1 MKNRLPG
8 VRDVTNESL
17 RDERKKTDLALAE
30 RQDAV
35 EAEADDVVKRA
46 RETADAVLE
55 TAREKADEAQQ
66 ATPAEAPPAAVT
78 AERAVEDAAVEDE
91 RATADASVQLE
102 REKSERALRELL
114 PLERVKTDRSLLTER
129 ERSDDALANRDDF
142 LNIVSHDLRNLLGG
156 IVMSAALVAEWA
168 GRRDDASP
176 DSGILAE
183 TSRIQRFAAR
193 MNRLIGDLLD
203 VGSIEAGKLAVVTTP
218 GDMGAL
224 VTEAVDA
231 FDALARSSGLTLET
245 ELGDDLAG
253 EYDHDRMIQ
262 VLANLITNAIKFTP
276 RGGTV
281 RVRATHA
288 AEGVRVCVEDTGA
301 GIPAGMLEAVFQRFW
316 QVSPTDQRG
325 LGLGLYISRCIVVAH
340 GGRIWAESAPG
351 EGSRLFFVVPG
362 RRPPA

>member
-1 MKNRLPG
+1 MKNRLPA

-55 TAREKADEAQQ
+55 TAREKADEARQ
-66 ATPAEAPPAAVT
+66 ATPAEAPPPVVA
-78 AERAVEDAAVEDE
+78 AERAVEDATLEDE
-91 RATADASVQLE
+91 RAAADASVHLE
-102 REKSERALRELL
+102 REKSERALR
-114 PLERVKTDRSLLTER
+114 
-129 ERSDDALANRDDF
+129 DDF
-142 LNIVSHDLRNLLGG
+142 LNVVSHDLRNLLGG

-168 GRRDDASP
+168 GRRGEASP

-203 VGSIEAGKLAVVTTP
+203 VGSIEAGKLAVVATP

-224 VTEAVDA
+224 VAEAVDA
-231 FDALARSSGLTLET
+231 CDALARSSGLTLET

-325 LGLGLYISRCIVVAH
+325 LGLYISRCIVVAH
-340 GGRIWAESAPG
+340 GGRIWAESTPG
-351 EGSRLFFVVPG
+351 EGSRLFFVVPT
-362 RRPPA
+362 RRSPV